1 MFSKIWSTSAL
12 VLALCLQAH
21 AHAAVSPVLGVSGTP
36 VRGNVERP
44 STANPCGSGVNIASE
59 LDSSTAVAASA
70 AGVVNAVAINFNGGA
85 DGSRKVTAKVDA
97 TGKGT
102 NFVAMTVTTN
112 GDAAP
117 ASVGSQPIVAS
128 LPAGTKCTGGA
139 NGNLCLVQFTTSAG
153 FGNCVAVSQGAAAAA
168 GGATAAGN
176 TAATG
181 TATTAPATGAGA
193 GGAAAGGAA
202 AGTAKKT
209 KAAGGAAGAGAAAK
223 KAKAAGTTKKAKA
236 AGGAAAGTA
245 RKGKVA
251 AGAAAKANGTAA
263 GTRAARTLLA
273 DLEIRGG
280 EAVNVARRSIASWIW
295 A

>member
-36 VRGNVERP
+36 IRGDVKRP
-44 STANPCGSGVNIASE
+44 SAANPCGAGVDIASE
-59 LDSSTAVAASA
+59 IDSSTAVAANA
-70 AGVVNAVAINFNGGA
+70 AGVVNAVATNFNGGA
-85 DGSRKVTAKVDA
+85 DGSRQVTAKVDA

-139 NGNLCLVQFTTSAG
+139 TGNKCLVQFITSAG
-153 FGNCVAVSQGAAAAA
+153 FGNCVVVSQGAAA
-168 GGATAAGN
+168 T
-176 TAATG
+176 
-181 TATTAPATGAGA
+181 

-202 AGTAKKT
+202 AAGNTAADTAKTAPATGAAADGTKKKAKT
-209 KAAGGAAGAGAAAK
+209 AGGAAAAGAAAK
-223 KAKAAGTTKKAKA
+223 KAKATA
-236 AGGAAAGTA
+236 GAAA
-245 RKGKVA
+245 RKGKAA
-251 AGAAAKANGTAA
+251 AGAATKANGAAKKGNGQA
-263 GTRAARTLLA
+263 GTRAARTVLA
-273 DLEIRGG
+273 DLEARSEG
-280 EAVNVARRSIASWIW
+280 AVNRARGSIASWIW